1 MNTAVKAAVAAA
13 LVMGVSSFANAAG
26 SNTGTVTFTGTIEDS
41 PCSIVVGDEHQ
52 TVNLGHIGTG
62 SLMGGKESSK
72 VDFHIGLENCA
83 FTTEKEASTVFSA
96 IGNESSANP
105 GSVALMRIGGG
116 EMAGSSIVIGNHL
129 GSAIKLGDAY
139 SENLTMNGS
148 VAAAKQTLNFKAWVK
163 GDSAATTIDTG
174 EFSSTVKLHDQLSVS
189 EISSCGSLPQ
199 DDAQSKKI
207 DYIFQG

>member
-148 VAAAKQTLNFKAWVK
+148 VAAAKQTLNFKA
-163 GDSAATTIDTG
+163 
-174 EFSSTVKLHDQLSVS
+174 
-189 EISSCGSLPQ
+189 
-199 DDAQSKKI
+199 
-207 DYIFQG
+207 

>member
-1 MNTAVKAAVAAA
+1 
-13 LVMGVSSFANAAG
+13 MGVSSFANAAG
-26 SNTGTVTFTGTIEDS
+26 SNTGTVTFTSTIEDS

-139 SENLTMNGS
+139 S
-148 VAAAKQTLNFKAWVK
+148 A
-163 GDSAATTIDTG
+163 TIDTG
-174 EFSSTVKLHDQLSVS
+174 EFSSTVNFT
-189 EISSCGSLPQ
+189 ISYL
-199 DDAQSKKI
+199 
-207 DYIFQG
+207 

>member
-174 EFSSTVKLHDQLSVS
+174 EFSSTVNFT
-189 EISSCGSLPQ
+189 ISYLQVKYHPAAVCRRIRLKI
-199 DDAQSKKI
+199 KK
-207 DYIFQG
+207 

>member
-83 FTTEKEASTVFSA
+83 FTTEKEVSTVFSA

-105 GSVALMRIGGG
+105 GSVALTRIGGG

-163 GDSAATTIDTG
+163 GDSAASTIDTG
-174 EFSSTVKLHDQLSVS
+174 EFSSTVNFT
-189 EISSCGSLPQ
+189 ISYL
-199 DDAQSKKI
+199 
-207 DYIFQG
+207 

>member
-83 FTTEKEASTVFSA
+83 FTTEKEVSTVFSA

-163 GDSAATTIDTG
+163 GDSAASTIDTG
-174 EFSSTVKLHDQLSVS
+174 EFSSTVHFT
-189 EISSCGSLPQ
+189 ISYL
-199 DDAQSKKI
+199 
-207 DYIFQG
+207 

>member
-83 FTTEKEASTVFSA
+83 FT
-96 IGNESSANP
+96 
-105 GSVALMRIGGG
+105 
-116 EMAGSSIVIGNHL
+116 
-129 GSAIKLGDAY
+129 IKLGDAY

-174 EFSSTVKLHDQLSVS
+174 EFSSTVNFT
-189 EISSCGSLPQ
+189 ISYL
-199 DDAQSKKI
+199 
-207 DYIFQG
+207 

>member
-72 VDFHIGLENCA
+72 SI
-83 FTTEKEASTVFSA
+83 S
-96 IGNESSANP
+96 I
-105 GSVALMRIGGG
+105 SVWKTAHSPLRKKR
-116 EMAGSSIVIGNHL
+116 L
-129 GSAIKLGDAY
+129 P
-139 SENLTMNGS
+139 
-148 VAAAKQTLNFKAWVK
+148 F
-163 GDSAATTIDTG
+163 
-174 EFSSTVKLHDQLSVS
+174 
-189 EISSCGSLPQ
+189 SLPSVTNP
-199 DDAQSKKI
+199 ALI
-207 DYIFQG
+207 RAALR

>member
-52 TVNLGHIGTG
+52 TVNLG
-62 SLMGGKESSK
+62 
-72 VDFHIGLENCA
+72 HIGLENCA

-163 GDSAATTIDTG
+163 GDSAASTIDTG
-174 EFSSTVKLHDQLSVS
+174 EFSSTVNFT
-189 EISSCGSLPQ
+189 ISYL
-199 DDAQSKKI
+199 
-207 DYIFQG
+207 

>member
-13 LVMGVSSFANAAG
+13 LAMGVSSFANAAG

-105 GSVALMRIGGG
+105 GSVA
-116 EMAGSSIVIGNHL
+116 
-129 GSAIKLGDAY
+129 
-139 SENLTMNGS
+139 
-148 VAAAKQTLNFKAWVK
+148 AAKQTLNFKAWVK
-163 GDSAATTIDTG
+163 GDSAASTIDTG
-174 EFSSTVKLHDQLSVS
+174 EFSSTVNFT
-189 EISSCGSLPQ
+189 ISYL
-199 DDAQSKKI
+199 
-207 DYIFQG
+207 

>member
-116 EMAGSSIVIGNHL
+116 EMAGSSI
-129 GSAIKLGDAY
+129 
-139 SENLTMNGS
+139 
-148 VAAAKQTLNFKAWVK
+148 
-163 GDSAATTIDTG
+163 
-174 EFSSTVKLHDQLSVS
+174 
-189 EISSCGSLPQ
+189 
-199 DDAQSKKI
+199 
-207 DYIFQG
+207 

>member
-116 EMAGSSIVIGNHL
+116 RNGGFQHCHRQPPGFRDQIGRRL
-129 GSAIKLGDAY
+129 QRKPDDEWQRCGG
-139 SENLTMNGS
+139 ET
-148 VAAAKQTLNFKAWVK
+148 
-163 GDSAATTIDTG
+163 DS
-174 EFSSTVKLHDQLSVS
+174 
-189 EISSCGSLPQ
+189 
-199 DDAQSKKI
+199 
-207 DYIFQG
+207 

>member
-96 IGNESSANP
+96 IGNESRQRCADAYRRRRNGGFQHCYRQPP
-105 GSVALMRIGGG
+105 GFRDQIGRRLQRKPDDERQRCGG
-116 EMAGSSIVIGNHL
+116 E
-129 GSAIKLGDAY
+129 
-139 SENLTMNGS
+139 T
-148 VAAAKQTLNFKAWVK
+148 
-163 GDSAATTIDTG
+163 DS
-174 EFSSTVKLHDQLSVS
+174 
-189 EISSCGSLPQ
+189 
-199 DDAQSKKI
+199 
-207 DYIFQG
+207 

>member
-105 GSVALMRIGGG
+105 GSVA
-116 EMAGSSIVIGNHL
+116 
-129 GSAIKLGDAY
+129 
-139 SENLTMNGS
+139 
-148 VAAAKQTLNFKAWVK
+148 AAKQTLNFKAWVK

-174 EFSSTVKLHDQLSVS
+174 EFSSTVNFT
-189 EISSCGSLPQ
+189 ISYL
-199 DDAQSKKI
+199 
-207 DYIFQG
+207 